1 MTRIIK
7 GLDINVWR
15 SLEELLPRAA
25 TIDFTEP
32 NTRTVDVLLSEAAIL
47 KVYSD
52 EVIIDLGGEKV
63 IFQDRDFKEITIG

>member
-1 MTRIIK
+1 MLRVIK
-7 GLDINVWR
+7 GLDRNIWR

-25 TIDFTEP
+25 KIDFSDPED
-32 NTRTVDVLLSEAAIL
+32 RLVDIVLCEAAIL

-63 IFQDRDFKEITIG
+63 IFQAQDFKEITIE

>member
-1 MTRIIK
+1 MLRVIK
-7 GLDINVWR
+7 GLDRNIWR

-25 TIDFTEP
+25 TIDFTDPE
-32 NTRTVDVLLSEAAIL
+32 NRTVDIALSEAAIL

-63 IFQDRDFKEITIG
+63 IFQAHDFKEITIE

>member
-1 MTRIIK
+1 MTRIIR
-7 GLDINVWR
+7 GLDINVWW

-25 TIDFTEP
+25 TMDFTEP
-32 NTRTVDVLLSEAAIL
+32 GTRTVDILLSEAAIL

-63 IFQDRDFKEITIG
+63 IFQDRDFKEISIE

>member
-1 MTRIIK
+1 MLRVIK
-7 GLDINVWR
+7 GLDRNIWR

-25 TIDFTEP
+25 KIDFTDPED
-32 NTRTVDVLLSEAAIL
+32 RTVDIVLCEAAIL

-63 IFQDRDFKEITIG
+63 IFQAQDFKEITIE